1 MAESSAPSLPQFDP
15 KKVYLVR
22 GDSLNKIVDAE
33 KMYRPRTVQG
43 GGLKIVSQSDQGTFL
58 ALDTSNT
65 LDLVVCINGVAT
77 TKTFYV
83 AA

>member
-1 MAESSAPSLPQFDP
+1 MAESATPSLPQFDP

-22 GDSLNKIVDAE
+22 GDSLNKIVDTA
-33 KMYRPRTVQG
+33 KMYRPRIVQD
-43 GGLKIVSQSDQGTFL
+43 GGLKVVSQSDQGTFL
-58 ALDTSNT
+58 ATDLKT
-65 LDLVVCINGVAT
+65 LDLVVCIDGVAT